1 MSHFFVKR
9 QCYQFKADCVTV
21 MAGTGEL
28 ELGSK
33 PADVTAARTRQAES
47 AEELLSSEQ
56 SAPSTA
62 WQFCLPQVWPYCHI
76 WAFKVS

>member
-1 MSHFFVKR
+1 
-9 QCYQFKADCVTV
+9 

-28 ELGSK
+28 ELRSK

-56 SAPSTA
+56 SAPSAA
-62 WQFCLPQVWPYCHI
+62 WQFCLPQVRSYCNF
-76 WAFKVS
+76 WAF